1 MDRRAIALATGALL
15 TAAGAWASDE
25 LRNHHA
31 LPSEDVNL
39 AQVAI
44 DSGEF
49 RGVDLEVDES
59 ILRELRSDSLLLR
72 EYAQDGEAP
81 VWVYVD
87 YHQMQRLGA
96 QIHSPRNCYPGG
108 GWTVLEAVDET
119 IEGTRGPLT
128 ACWLTLGNAH
138 AEKRVALF
146 WFETRWGTST
156 RELSLKRDLLRS
168 SLARRPTDAA
178 LVRFST
184 DAAGAEDL
192 PAAKERILRL
202 VRALRPE
209 LDRELPF
216 ETASG

>member
-1 MDRRAIALATGALL
+1 MDRRAIAFATGALL
-15 TAAGAWASDE
+15 TAAGAWASQE

-31 LPSEDVNL
+31 VPGEEVDLTNVP
-39 AQVAI
+39 I

-49 RGVDLEVDES
+49 MGIDLEVDERV
-59 ILRELRSDSLLLR
+59 LRELRSDSFLLR
-72 EYAQDGEAP
+72 EYVREGDGP

-87 YHQMQRLGA
+87 YHKSQRLGA

-119 IEGTRGPLT
+119 IDAARGPLT
-128 ACWLTLGNAH
+128 VCWLTLGNAR
-138 AEKRVALF
+138 AEKRIALF
-146 WFETRWGTST
+146 WFQTRWGAST

-178 LVRFST
+178 LIRFST
-184 DAAGAEDL
+184 DAESGLDR
-192 PAAKERILRL
+192 AAKERILL
-202 VRALRPE
+202 LLQALGPE

-216 ETASG
+216 GHASG